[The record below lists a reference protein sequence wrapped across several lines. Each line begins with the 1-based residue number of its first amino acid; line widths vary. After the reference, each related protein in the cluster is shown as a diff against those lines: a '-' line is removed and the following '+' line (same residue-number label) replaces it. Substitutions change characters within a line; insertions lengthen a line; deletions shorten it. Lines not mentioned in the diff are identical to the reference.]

1 MPASSSTILAIDSTL
16 RRCSVALWQS
26 QSVIA
31 EAEET
36 TPNRQA
42 ARLIPLI
49 EQMLDKNKVNYSD
62 ISAIAC
68 TIGPGS
74 FTGIRI
80 GLATAKAIALA
91 ANLPLMGVTTLEA
104 IAWQAAQTAED
115 NNKITIAMNAYRGEI
130 YLQSFLW
137 QRGRLMPLTQPQALA
152 VDNALTALP
161 DEGFLAGDAQSLL
174 IDSATASK
182 KNLSPCPETTQPT
195 ASAIAELAA
204 QEQRFAPGREV
215 HPLYIRPPDAKLP
228 TAT

>member
-68 TIGPGS
+68 TIGRRQPSGS
-74 FTGIRI
+74 ASTSVSPIRI
-80 GLATAKAIALA
+80 DSPIA
-91 ANLPLMGVTTLEA
+91 V
-104 IAWQAAQTAED
+104 
-115 NNKITIAMNAYRGEI
+115 
-130 YLQSFLW
+130 
-137 QRGRLMPLTQPQALA
+137 
-152 VDNALTALP
+152 
-161 DEGFLAGDAQSLL
+161 
-174 IDSATASK
+174 
-182 KNLSPCPETTQPT
+182 
-195 ASAIAELAA
+195 
-204 QEQRFAPGREV
+204 RFE
-215 HPLYIRPPDAKLP
+215 
-228 TAT
+228 